1 MVDISELVS
10 HIKKNLSKE
19 YKEDSLRWALINQ
32 GYPRTTVDRAMNQA
46 IKEIE
51 SEHKVQEAKR
61 KESERPKITYQL
73 YDENNNL
80 VKSKNI
86 KGSPSRSSFWKKL
99 FGKS

>member
-1 MVDISELVS
+1 MADIDDLVR

-19 YKEDSLRWALINQ
+19 YKEDSIRWALINQ
-32 GYPRTTVDRAMNQA
+32 GYSRTTVDKAMNQA

-51 SEHKVQEAKR
+51 SEHKVLEEKR
-61 KESERPKITYQL
+61 KEAERPKITYQL

-86 KGSPSRSSFWKKL
+86 KGSPSRGSFWKRL
-99 FGKS
+99 FGK